1 MNMEHTEDVKNPAGA
16 PSALNVG
23 LGWQSIASAPKD
35 GTIIRLRDE
44 KRMYNCVM
52 AWDKKRKLWTG
63 MSYSM
68 MGASKTY
75 WDEEFCPIFEWQH
88 VGA

>member
-1 MNMEHTEDVKNPAGA
+1 MNTETVKEDAVA
-16 PSALNVG
+16 PSVLNDR
-23 LGWQSIASAPKD
+23 LGWNPIATAPKD

-63 MSYSM
+63 MAYGM
-68 MGASKTY
+68 MGASRTY
-75 WDEEFCPIFEWQH
+75 WDEKFCPIFEWQH
-88 VGA
+88 IGA